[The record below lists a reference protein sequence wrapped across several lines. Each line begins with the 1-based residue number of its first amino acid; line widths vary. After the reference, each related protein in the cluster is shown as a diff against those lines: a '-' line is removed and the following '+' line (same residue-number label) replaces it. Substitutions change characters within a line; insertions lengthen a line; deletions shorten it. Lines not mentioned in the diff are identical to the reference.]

1 MRDVLNHLG
10 LRYISLVGAGIKI
23 EVTFMA
29 GSEIMHTGAAH
40 HIIKILEVDI
50 RVTLIIEEITGI
62 MLEVV
67 RDIGTIIVITG
78 GTTIEVKIMIE
89 IGVDH

>member
-1 MRDVLNHLG
+1 MRHALNHLG
-10 LRYISLVGAGIKI
+10 FRYTSPVEAETKI
-23 EVTFMA
+23 EATFMA
-29 GSEIMHTGAAH
+29 GSEIMHTEDAYC
-40 HIIKILEVDI
+40 IIKILEADI
-50 RVTLIIEEITGI
+50 GVTLIIEEITGT

-78 GTTIEVKIMIE
+78 GTTIEVKITIE

>member
-1 MRDVLNHLG
+1 MG
-10 LRYISLVGAGIKI
+10 
-23 EVTFMA
+23 T
-29 GSEIMHTGAAH
+29 
-40 HIIKILEVDI
+40 
-50 RVTLIIEEITGI
+50 

-78 GTTIEVKIMIE
+78 GTTIEVKITIE

>member
-1 MRDVLNHLG
+1 MG
-10 LRYISLVGAGIKI
+10 
-23 EVTFMA
+23 
-29 GSEIMHTGAAH
+29 
-40 HIIKILEVDI
+40 
-50 RVTLIIEEITGI
+50 VTLIVEEIKGI

-67 RDIGTIIVITG
+67 RDIGTIIVITR

>member
-1 MRDVLNHLG
+1 
-10 LRYISLVGAGIKI
+10 
-23 EVTFMA
+23 
-29 GSEIMHTGAAH
+29 MHC
-40 HIIKILEVDI
+40 IIKILEADI
-50 RVTLIIEEITGI
+50 GVTLIIEEIMVT

-78 GTTIEVKIMIE
+78 GTTIEVKIMIG